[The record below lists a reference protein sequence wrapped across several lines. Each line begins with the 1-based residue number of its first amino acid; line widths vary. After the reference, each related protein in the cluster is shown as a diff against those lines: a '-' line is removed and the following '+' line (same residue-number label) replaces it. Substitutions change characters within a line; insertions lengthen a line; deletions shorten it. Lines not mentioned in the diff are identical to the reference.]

1 MANPRPVIQVSELL
15 MLSAFRAM
23 PETQLEQL
31 AAILV
36 RQTYAPGQLIFV
48 ESEPSVGLWFVAEG
62 RVKIMKQSLN
72 GRVQG
77 ICLMNQGKCFGSCPL
92 FNTGRNPATAQALDN
107 VTLFVLPQE
116 QLQHVGKADPNFVA
130 ALLHVYSQRL
140 ESLARLSTS
149 LSTWAVA
156 DRINDVLLTYV
167 DRIESQRVVI
177 LTHEELAALSG
188 TVREVV
194 TRHLASLEK
203 AGTVRIEPGQIT
215 LVDPSALTLPCRFD
229 EGEPAVT

>member
-1 MANPRPVIQVSELL
+1 M
-15 MLSAFRAM
+15 
-23 PETQLEQL
+23 
-31 AAILV
+31 
-36 RQTYAPGQLIFV
+36 
-48 ESEPSVGLWFVAEG
+48 
-62 RVKIMKQSLN
+62 
-72 GRVQG
+72 
-77 ICLMNQGKCFGSCPL
+77 
-92 FNTGRNPATAQALDN
+92 
-107 VTLFVLPQE
+107 
-116 QLQHVGKADPNFVA
+116 A

-156 DRINDVLLTYV
+156 DRINDVLLTYA

-194 TRHLASLEK
+194 TRYLASLEK

-229 EGEPAVT
+229 DGELAVT